1 MSSGRQGGGKRV
13 EGGKQGGGGMFTYCV
28 DLKSIDCSISEIFP
42 GIPEPRRFCLWRLSL
57 CVFVFVPVSFCV
69 CVCVCVCVEYLRQR
83 RRMAAKLVDD

>member
-1 MSSGRQGGGKRV
+1 
-13 EGGKQGGGGMFTYCV
+13 MFTYCV

-69 CVCVCVCVEYLRQR
+69 CVCVCVCGVFATASSHGWEIGG
-83 RRMAAKLVDD
+83 